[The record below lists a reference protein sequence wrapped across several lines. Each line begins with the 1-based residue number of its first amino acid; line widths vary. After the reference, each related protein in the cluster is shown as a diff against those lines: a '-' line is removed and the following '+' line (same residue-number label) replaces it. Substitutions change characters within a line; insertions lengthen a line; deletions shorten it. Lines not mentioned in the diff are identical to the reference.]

1 MKKIILTAFAG
12 VSLLISGT
20 PVFAE
25 LFSVSVGIPMSHTI
39 TGKTSS
45 GAKTAES
52 DGVSGSFVHAK
63 LPLIPVGLGIESYKT
78 KVKDSSPLKI
88 ATMMFDIFYLLP
100 IPIINL
106 TLGVGVG
113 STELQCDWCADTY
126 DKGTANQWY
135 ASFGMPIIPLFDLH
149 LSYRSVNTK
158 IGIKPGSGGG
168 EHDYSGNV
176 MGLGIGFNF

>member
-25 LFSVSVGIPMSHTI
+25 LFSVSVGIPLSHTI
-39 TGKTSS
+39 TG
-45 GAKTAES
+45 KTAES

-100 IPIINL
+100 VPVINL
-106 TLGVGVG
+106 TLGIGTGNVNIVGGG
-113 STELQCDWCADTY
+113 SNYE
-126 DKGTANQWY
+126 KGSATQWY
-135 ASFGMPIIPLFDLH
+135 TSIGIPILPLFDIH
-149 LSYRSVNTK
+149 ISYRSITAKNTK
-158 IGIKPGSGGG
+158 YSGTKL
-168 EHDYSGNV
+168 DLSGNV
-176 MGLGIGFNF
+176 TGVGLAFVF

>member
-25 LFSVSVGIPMSHTI
+25 LFSLSVGIPLSHTI
-39 TGKTSS
+39 TG
-45 GAKTAES
+45 KTAES

-78 KVKDSSPLKI
+78 KVKDSAPLKI

-100 IPIINL
+100 VPIINL
-106 TLGVGVG
+106 TLGIGSGNVNIVGGG
-113 STELQCDWCADTY
+113 SNYE
-126 DKGTANQWY
+126 KGSATQWY
-135 ASFGMPIIPLFDLH
+135 TSIGIPILPLFDIH
-149 LSYRSVNTK
+149 ISYRSITAKNTK
-158 IGIKPGSGGG
+158 YSGTKL
-168 EHDYSGNV
+168 DLSGNV
-176 MGLGIGFNF
+176 TGLGLTFVF

>member
-25 LFSVSVGIPMSHTI
+25 LFSVSVGIPLSHTI
-39 TGKTSS
+39 TG
-45 GAKTAES
+45 KTAES

-78 KVKDSSPLKI
+78 KVKDSAPLKI

-100 IPIINL
+100 VPIINL
-106 TLGVGVG
+106 TLGIGTGNVNIVGGG
-113 STELQCDWCADTY
+113 SNYE
-126 DKGTANQWY
+126 KGSATQWY
-135 ASFGMPIIPLFDLH
+135 TSIGIPILPLFDIH
-149 LSYRSVNTK
+149 ISYHSITAKNTK
-158 IGIKPGSGGG
+158 YSGTKL
-168 EHDYSGNV
+168 DLSGNV
-176 MGLGIGFNF
+176 TGVGLAFVF

>member
-25 LFSVSVGIPMSHTI
+25 LFSVSVGIPLSHTI
-39 TGKTSS
+39 TG
-45 GAKTAES
+45 KTAES

-78 KVKDSSPLKI
+78 KLKDKTPTVEL
-88 ATMMFDIFYLLP
+88 ATMIYNLYYLLP

-106 TLGVGVG
+106 TIGLGAG
-113 STELQCDWCADTY
+113 STELLCTTCSAKY
-126 DKGTANQWY
+126 DKGKPTQWY
-135 ASFGMPIIPLFDLH
+135 ASLGVPFFPFFDMH
-149 LSYRSVNTK
+149 LSYRSITSK
-158 IGIKPGSGGG
+158 IAVKAGG
-168 EHDYSGNV
+168 EFDLSGNV
-176 MGLGIGFNF
+176 TGVGIMFSF

>member
-45 GAKTAES
+45 GAKTVES

-78 KVKDSSPLKI
+78 KVKDSAPLKI

-100 IPIINL
+100 VPIINL
-106 TLGVGVG
+106 TLGIGAGNVNIVGGG
-113 STELQCDWCADTY
+113 SNYE
-126 DKGTANQWY
+126 KGSATQWY
-135 ASFGMPIIPLFDLH
+135 TSIGIPILPLFDIH
-149 LSYRSVNTK
+149 ISYRSITAKNTK
-158 IGIKPGSGGG
+158 YSGTKL
-168 EHDYSGNV
+168 DLSGNV
-176 MGLGIGFNF
+176 TGVGLAFVF

>member
-25 LFSVSVGIPMSHTI
+25 LFSVSVGIPLSHTI
-39 TGKTSS
+39 TG
-45 GAKTAES
+45 KTAES

-78 KVKDSSPLKI
+78 KVKDSASLKI

-100 IPIINL
+100 VPVINL
-106 TLGVGVG
+106 TLGIGAGNVNIVGGG
-113 STELQCDWCADTY
+113 SNYE
-126 DKGTANQWY
+126 KGSATQWY
-135 ASFGMPIIPLFDLH
+135 TSIGIPILPLFDIH
-149 LSYRSVNTK
+149 ISYRSITAKNTK
-158 IGIKPGSGGG
+158 YSGTKL
-168 EHDYSGNV
+168 DLSGNV
-176 MGLGIGFNF
+176 TGVGLAFVF